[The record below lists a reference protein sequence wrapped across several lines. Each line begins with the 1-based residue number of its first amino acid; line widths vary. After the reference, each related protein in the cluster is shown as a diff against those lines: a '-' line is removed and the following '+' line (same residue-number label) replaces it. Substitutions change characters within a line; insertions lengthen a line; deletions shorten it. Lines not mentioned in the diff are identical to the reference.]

1 MVDMS
6 KIRMFLYLREIEHT
20 KCVWRFNCN
29 FFFCLSFRDKK
40 NRWVIVMYYLRRRE
54 GFSSKLNCLY
64 TKIQNIQLN
73 KKLKSYSWFLN
84 QYLIFH
90 RSKPMCIL

>member
-6 KIRMFLYLREIEHT
+6 KIRMFLYLREIQHT

-40 NRWVIVMYYLRRRE
+40 IDGSLLCIISE
-54 GFSSKLNCLY
+54 EEKGFL
-64 TKIQNIQLN
+64 QN
-73 KKLKSYSWFLN
+73 
-84 QYLIFH
+84 
-90 RSKPMCIL
+90 